1 MKVSEKIV
9 DAILED
15 ISDRTGWGNDW
26 DDTTPDIKKEIKET
40 WAKIIENELK
50 NAHWKG
56 EIGSLLKG

>member
-15 ISDRTGWGNDW
+15 ISDRAGLGDEWG
-26 DDTTPDIKKEIKET
+26 TIHPSIKKEIKET

-50 NAHWKG
+50 NAHWNG
-56 EIGSLLKG
+56 EIGSLSKG